1 MPNGDMTQK
10 EILQELYQV
19 IIGISGN
26 PDENG
31 LIGDV
36 REIKEQMLIINGRTR
51 SNEVRSKVNQAMIS
65 GIIAIGGFFAGIT
78 KWVGWW

>member
-1 MPNGDMTQK
+1 MPNEDMTQR

-51 SNEVRSKVNQAMIS
+51 SNEVRSKVNRWAVGSIWALLLGVIS
-65 GIIAIGGFFAGIT
+65 
-78 KWVGWW
+78 KVVGWW